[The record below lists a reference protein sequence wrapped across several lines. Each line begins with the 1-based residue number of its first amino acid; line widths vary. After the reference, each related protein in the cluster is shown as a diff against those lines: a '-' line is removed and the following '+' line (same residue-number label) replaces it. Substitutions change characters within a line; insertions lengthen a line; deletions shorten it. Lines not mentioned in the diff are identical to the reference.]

1 MRLLKKN
8 LVMAD
13 RLVDLIWVREKS
25 LEPEICKYLI
35 DFFEKR
41 TELHEEHTNDRKPNF
56 TQLNFTEVSK
66 ESDEILGVHNH
77 ILKKIIELKKEYY
90 DFIDDRCFPKKNAY
104 EQIRIK
110 RYLPNNNQAFD
121 THVDV
126 IDHETSRRYIS
137 YLWYLNDVEEGGE
150 TIFKDIAISPETGKL
165 VMFPPLWM
173 YPHKGMEPISNPKYI
188 LTSYLHYT
196 DG

>member
-1 MRLLKKN
+1 MDK
-8 LVMAD
+8 
-13 RLVDLIWVREKS
+13 LVDLIWVREKE
-25 LEPEICKYLI
+25 LEDEICSYLI

-41 TELHEEHTNDRKPNF
+41 EDLHEKFENDRKPNF
-56 TQLNFTEVSK
+56 TQINLTEVS
-66 ESDEILGVHNH
+66 EENEEISQVHTH
-77 ILKKIIELKKEYY
+77 ILKKIISLKHEYY
-90 DFIDDRCFPKKNAY
+90 NFIDERCFPQKNAY

-110 RYLPNNNQAFD
+110 RYLPNQNEAFD

-126 IDHETSRRYIS
+126 VDHETSRRYLS

-150 TIFKDIAISPETGKL
+150 TSFKDLVIRPETGKL

-173 YPHKGMEPISNPKYI
+173 YPHKGSEPTSNPKYI

-196 DG
+196 DGQS